1 MKGAH
6 PYELENTLDAK
17 RNTVRTWIQQGYAFF
32 LGLDCTPDFE
42 KACYYLKK
50 AARKGDQHSR
60 NLLDQMKQYYYFW
73 QLGFPDSSDYDFDNP
88 EGIQLIM
95 GLYLSQAGW
104 IEKGI
109 RNCPGSI
116 YWFKKAFKRLRWD
129 SDTHPFAR
137 EFLKRRAAGMDAAVP
152 VIQFIKQKAFDNDTY
167 YSFIWGVCL
176 ERGLSVE
183 QDEKAA
189 FRWYMTAADAG
200 KYQAFAALSW
210 CYAKGIA
217 VPVNHRMAAVYKE
230 KYHEARMNA
239 HTLLGFIDVSDD
251 ERTVYTQKNI
261 QKQPVRSDGK
271 SICRTLRTLRARFAD
286 ANHIPWHEPDCPQR
300 TPCSGTCPACEKALR
315 KLERLAQDLPDCT
328 YPLFDLIS
336 HKPDVTVKPVKLKSL
351 TPRDLYIKQI
361 TSLCPP
367 ISFEKLP
374 ENITTALKQCHF
386 YTEDD
391 LFYYLSLEN
400 APLLPGLTEDDW
412 EPLMMYADLM
422 GIELKKIPV
431 SKRTM
436 KRFFTSLQ
444 KKQPPGKHV

>member
-6 PYELENTLDAK
+6 PYELENSLDVK
-17 RNTVRTWIQQGYAFF
+17 RNTVKTWIQQGYAFF
-32 LGLDCTPDFE
+32 LGLDCTPDFK
-42 KACYYLKK
+42 KACYYFKK

-60 NLLDQMKQYYYFW
+60 NLLDQMKQYCYFW
-73 QLGFPDSSDYDFDNP
+73 QLGSPDSSDYDFDNP

-95 GLYLSQAGW
+95 GLYLAQAGW

-116 YWFKKAFKRLRWD
+116 YWFKKAFKWLRWD
-129 SDTHPFAR
+129 SDAHPFAR
-137 EFLKRRAAGMDAAVP
+137 EFLKRRAAGMDATIP
-152 VIQFIKQKAFDNDTY
+152 VIQFIKQQASNHFY

-183 QDEKAA
+183 RDEKTA
-189 FRWYMTAADAG
+189 FRLYMEASDAG
-200 KYQAFAALSW
+200 QYYAFAALSR

-217 VPVNHRMAAVYKE
+217 VPVNRRMAAVYKE

-286 ANHIPWHEPDCPQR
+286 ANHLPWHEPDCHQR

-315 KLERLAQDLPDCT
+315 KLEKLAQDLPDCT

-336 HKPDVTVKPVKLKSL
+336 HKPDVAVKPIKLKPMPS
-351 TPRDLYIKQI
+351 RDLYIERIK
-361 TSLCPP
+361 SHHAP
-367 ISFEKLP
+367 IQFKSFP
-374 ENITTALKQCHF
+374 ENITTALKQSHI
-386 YTEDD
+386 YTNDD
-391 LFYYLSLEN
+391 LYYYLSLEN
-400 APLLPGLTEDDW
+400 APLLPGLTEGDW
-412 EPLMMYADLM
+412 KPLRKYTLFR

-436 KRFFTSLQ
+436 KRFFISLQ
-444 KKQPPGKHV
+444 KKQPPGKHI